1 MPVIMSIF
9 NRKRAAPNAAKKSN
23 VIDLTEADFDYCIH
37 NNDIVMVMFCKPEC
51 PHCMRMEP
59 IYQEL
64 GDELVDRALF
74 CRVNILTDVNL
85 RRKFEI
91 TGTPTFVLIKRGSVV
106 RTMRGESTKDLL
118 KDEVVRQF

>member
-1 MPVIMSIF
+1 
-9 NRKRAAPNAAKKSN
+9 
-23 VIDLTEADFDYCIH
+23 
-37 NNDIVMVMFCKPEC
+37 
-51 PHCMRMEP
+51 
-59 IYQEL
+59 
-64 GDELVDRALF
+64 
-74 CRVNILTDVNL
+74 VNILTDVNL